1 MNGRHMFS
9 IAELESAQYL
19 GEGAN
24 RYCVVSPFDPKI
36 CLKIDLPKERR
47 QIKNWRQRL
56 QRFLSTQFYRFN
68 ENYIEWSA
76 YQRLQAHIDQ
86 NELNRF
92 IAACLKLEVIEDQL
106 ILSCELIRDE
116 HGEISLSLHHY
127 LKHKMPLNIDGVSQS
142 IDQLTDWLIQ
152 YNIPLFDLN
161 SGNLVV
167 QHHHEGIRLKCIDVK
182 STFKSKEI
190 IPLSYWSRVLMHKKI
205 RRRAERLKQLIRKT
219 M

>member
-1 MNGRHMFS
+1 MFS

-76 YQRLQAHIDQ
+76 YHW
-86 NELNRF
+86 
-92 IAACLKLEVIEDQL
+92 
-106 ILSCELIRDE
+106 LS
-116 HGEISLSLHHY
+116 
-127 LKHKMPLNIDGVSQS
+127 
-142 IDQLTDWLIQ
+142 
-152 YNIPLFDLN
+152 N
-161 SGNLVV
+161 S
-167 QHHHEGIRLKCIDVK
+167 RR
-182 STFKSKEI
+182 
-190 IPLSYWSRVLMHKKI
+190 SRVPYFK
-205 RRRAERLKQLIRKT
+205 
-219 M
+219 